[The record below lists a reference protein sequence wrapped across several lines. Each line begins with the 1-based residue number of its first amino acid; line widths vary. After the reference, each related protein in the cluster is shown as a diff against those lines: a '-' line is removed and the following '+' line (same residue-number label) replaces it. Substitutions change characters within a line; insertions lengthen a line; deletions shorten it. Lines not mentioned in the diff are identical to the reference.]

1 MKKLT
6 RGDAQEPLLPHIR
19 PSTRNK
25 IRKYIYGSLI
35 ILSIFL
41 LYRSLNNNEK
51 GMTGIGRN
59 GDFIEYQPNAIAPTI
74 KEPVVNMVK
83 LDIYMEAQ
91 CPDTSRFFRQQLKK
105 AWDLLGNL
113 NRIELN
119 IIPFGKARCTEK
131 GNDFECQCQH
141 GPTECEINQL
151 MNCVIDRFGFP
162 HRYLPGVLCMQGKYS
177 LDEAMKCVTENFPSE
192 YNRMRECAS
201 GPRGRRLL
209 ALSGQKTA
217 SLSPAVDFIPWIVIN
232 GARNSDALYD
242 LTQNSC
248 EAMQPMPKTCQEYL
262 RSLQ

>member
-6 RGDAQEPLLPHIR
+6 RDAQEPLLPHIR

-41 LYRSLNNNEK
+41 LYRSLNNNETGK
-51 GMTGIGRN
+51 MGIGRN
-59 GDFIEYQPNAIAPTI
+59 GDFIEYESKVVAPTI
-74 KEPVVNMVK
+74 EKPVENMIK

-105 AWDLLGNL
+105 AWDLLGRL

-162 HRYLPGVLCMQGKYS
+162 HRYMPAVLCMQGKYS
-177 LDEAMKCVTENFPSE
+177 LDEAMKCVTENFPAE

-242 LTQNSC
+242 LTQNAC
-248 EAMQPMPKTCQEYL
+248 EAMQPIPPTCREYL
-262 RSLQ
+262 NSLQ